1 MLLGLLVMLVPLVS
15 FMLLSVASFA
25 EADSSE
31 SLSASRTS
39 FRPDAAAAAA
49 AFVVGARVD
58 WPSCAPICPFFSQ
71 QACQHVICTR
81 SARCTSMASLQSV
94 AVSVSSSFW
103 RTCSC
108 CAWLSVSSFEWRPDA
123 ECESTSPPR
132 PAALPS
138 FSPTPPN
145 TSSGLV
151 LMLCASACPDQRR
164 EDNRWARLQWPQ
176 SY

>member
-1 MLLGLLVMLVPLVS
+1 MLVPLVS

-39 FRPDAAAAAA
+39 FRPDAAAAAAAAA

-108 CAWLSVSSFEWRPDA
+108 CALLAVSSFEWSPDA